1 MEPKYP
7 TYKCGISNV
16 GNTCFINSALQCLSR
31 IRAFAKYFE
40 RGGFRNIEGWEDR
53 PEHLKNMSVEW
64 EDLSNAL
71 RSSDT
76 ANIVPNRFH
85 ILFKEAAKAENMDW
99 LMEGQNDSHEFMM
112 FFIDTLHKAVSYD
125 VRNRSDIEFTKHNGR
140 KTSHTIGKD
149 YKGCLNDIL
158 KDASKA
164 NWALHF
170 AKEYHP
176 ILTNLFHGQF
186 LTIISSKST
195 SEKSFSFD
203 PFSSI
208 NIAVPEMGKAGLTIH
223 DCLDKYFSAETL
235 TGSDQWES
243 QTAGKVDALRA
254 TRIWMLPDVMILS
267 LKRFT
272 MTGGKI
278 NTKID
283 FPIKN
288 LDMKKYMVGPYLESC
303 TTEYDLVGCVLH
315 SGLMFGGHYIAI
327 VRNPGGSWV
336 SCNDSSVRVTTPES
350 FMEPAK
356 ETAYTLVYQRKSM
369 LMKDDDVDR
378 ISK

>member
-1 MEPKYP
+1 MEHKYP
-7 TYKCGISNV
+7 TYKCGIENV

-31 IRAFAKYFE
+31 VRSFAKYFE
-40 RGGFRNIEGWEDR
+40 SGGFRSIESWEER

-64 EDLSNAL
+64 EDLVNAL
-71 RSSDT
+71 RSPDT
-76 ANIVPNRFH
+76 ANIVPNRFY
-85 ILFKEAAKAENMDW
+85 ILFKEAAKAESMDW

-125 VRNRSDIEFTKHNGR
+125 ISDRSDIEFTKYKGK
-140 KTSHTIGKD
+140 KTSRTLGKD
-149 YKGCLNDIL
+149 FRGPLNEVL
-158 KDASKA
+158 TEMANA

-170 AKEYHP
+170 VKEYHP
-176 ILTNLFHGQF
+176 LLTNLFHGQF
-186 LTIISSKST
+186 LTIISSKT
-195 SEKSFSFD
+195 TGEKSFSFD

-235 TGSDQWES
+235 TGSDKWES
-243 QTAGKVDALRA
+243 PTSGKVDASRA

-283 FPIKN
+283 FPIEN
-288 LDMKKYMVGPYLESC
+288 LDMKNYLVGPYLEKS
-303 TTEYDLVGCVLH
+303 TTEYDLVGCILH

-336 SCNDSSVRVTTPES
+336 SCNDSSVRKITPES
-350 FMEPAK
+350 FMESAQ
-356 ETAYTLVYQRKSM
+356 ETAYTLVYQRKSV
-369 LMKDDDVDR
+369 LVKDDHVDR
-378 ISK
+378 ISE